1 MKYIKLFELF
11 DKRENAFLIRSKSD
25 KNFAYD
31 IYTDD
36 TNKIY
41 KVNIQGDI
49 KKQIEDK
56 LDVKTYLDFL
66 VKLGLKQK
74 LDYTFLKNILAKL
87 PDLYVADVI

>member
-1 MKYIKLFELF
+1 M
-11 DKRENAFLIRSKSD
+11 
-25 KNFAYD
+25 
-31 IYTDD
+31 
-36 TNKIY
+36 
-41 KVNIQGDI
+41 
-49 KKQIEDK
+49 EDK